1 MYQVDLHHS
10 KHQGLSRPSH
20 HDPAF
25 SVGFPYQLLCRLPY
39 QLVFWTR
46 SLDFLS
52 RVTTYRGRWKGGFG
66 SLPASPG
73 RRPVGDRFWL
83 LIQTLTSAN
92 VCIRRWL
99 EMKFIYLFYLFLSVF
114 ISFYLSLSLFIS
126 FCLFLYVFV
135 CFISFYLFCLLL
147 SFSSVFICFVRFCL
161 FLSLLSVSIYFYLF
175 LSIFIYLYLFL
186 SVSSVFRCF
195 YLFLSV
201 SIIFFTYFHS
211 FICFVCFYLFY
222 LFSYVCICFFL
233 FLSVSKGL
241 SVFICLICQR
251 LPKTTTDCHWLA

>member
-1 MYQVDLHHS
+1 MRATTPLPADCVDACQRSINQVDLHHS

-83 LIQTLTSAN
+83 LIQTLNSAN

-99 EMKFIYLFYLFLSVF
+99 EMKFIYLFYLSLSVF
-114 ISFYLSLSLFIS
+114 I
-126 FCLFLYVFV
+126 CL
-135 CFISFYLFCLLL
+135 
-147 SFSSVFICFVRFCL
+147 CL
-161 FLSLLSVSIYFYLF
+161 FLSLFVCFYM
-175 LSIFIYLYLFL
+175 FL
-186 SVSSVFRCF
+186 SV
-195 YLFLSV
+195 LSL
-201 SIIFFTYFHS
+201 
-211 FICFVCFYLFY
+211 FICFVCFYHLH
-222 LFSYVCICFFL
+222 L
-233 FLSVSKGL
+233 FLSVL
-241 SVFICLICQR
+241 SDFVCFYLFCLFLFIFTCSYLFSSIFICFYLFCLSLDAFIGFYLFLSFLASQDALEVMR
-251 LPKTTTDCHWLA
+251 VTDWLSYWLSYWVTER